1 MLTRRHVLAGLGI
14 GAGAVLLGACG
25 DDGSSADVSAGPAAG
40 EGSDGDD
47 PVGGP
52 ELALAQFF
60 GGPLFAA
67 GTESRAPFGLAD
79 RDGLLPAED
88 TPTSLAVTLL
98 DDDDV
103 ELGPPVEV
111 TRFSEGLPRGYYPL
125 RFTVGAAGI
134 YTARTEVE
142 GVPAEMR
149 LQVHDDDDLV
159 LIRSGQ
165 ALPELD
171 TPTVDDARGV
181 DPICTR
187 DPVCDL
193 HDLTVAEALGERR
206 PMALLVATPAFCQ
219 IAICGPV
226 LDVLL
231 DVGAD
236 HPDIRFLHAE
246 VFADPYT
253 DTNQQAPVVQ
263 ALGLHFE
270 PVLILTGADGIV
282 AERID
287 VIYDRTEL
295 DEALTRLETA

>member
-1 MLTRRHVLAGLGI
+1 MTRRHVLAGLGI
-14 GAGAVLLGACG
+14 GAGAVLLGGCG
-25 DDGSSADVSAGPAAG
+25 DDSTAVTGNGDDG
-40 EGSDGDD
+40 GDD

-67 GTESRAPFGLAD
+67 GSESRAPFGLAD
-79 RDGLLPAED
+79 REGLLPAED
-88 TPTSLAVTLL
+88 TPPSLAVTLL

-103 ELGPPVEV
+103 ELGPPMEV
-111 TRFSEGLPRGYYPL
+111 TRFAEGLPRGYYPL

-134 YTARTEVE
+134 YTARTEVD
-142 GVPAEMR
+142 GVPAEMQ
-149 LQVHDDDDLV
+149 LQVHDEDELV
-159 LIRSGQ
+159 LIRPGQ

-171 TPTVDDARGV
+171 SPTVDDARGV
-181 DPICTR
+181 EPICTR

-193 HDLTVAEALGERR
+193 HDLTVAEALGEGR
-206 PMALLVATPAFCQ
+206 PLALLVATPAFCQ

-236 HPDIRFLHAE
+236 HPEIRFLHAE

-282 AERID
+282 AERVD

-295 DEALTRLETA
+295 DAALTRLRTT